1 MVRLR
6 RRRYSVWMWMR
17 RRCSEGIHKSIH
29 TIENVREVAIGEVES
44 ESIRKSIEDMQGWN

>member
-1 MVRLR
+1 M
-6 RRRYSVWMWMR
+6 WMWMR

>member
-1 MVRLR
+1 MG
-6 RRRYSVWMWMR
+6 
-17 RRCSEGIHKSIH
+17 EGIRKSIH